1 MNRLTS
7 LCSLHGVGLVTFS
20 LNKELPDYT
29 VFVQPAVA
37 APDRFYVNSVL
48 DRLKSSEPALLNNC
62 FRHRHFVKLVA
73 RLIDRP
79 HEQAL
84 AEPLSMEWPRGR

>member
-29 VFVQPAVA
+29 VVVQPAVA
-37 APDRFYVNSVL
+37 APDRFYLNSVL
-48 DRLKSSEPALLNNC
+48 DRLKSSEPALLN
-62 FRHRHFVKLVA
+62 KLF
-73 RLIDRP
+73 
-79 HEQAL
+79 
-84 AEPLSMEWPRGR
+84 